1 MTDQHYAVVDYGTN
15 SARLMI
21 AVNTVSGIKTI
32 KKTLDTIRL
41 GDGMQDGRITDAAM
55 ARAKAT
61 TLRFLAEAERY
72 NVDTFYCFAT
82 SAVRD
87 AANASEFKAHL
98 LKECGVS
105 LDIISGDREARIGYI
120 GASRGTKAPVGI
132 IDIGGGSTEI
142 VTGENGVVDYAH
154 SFRTGTVRLLQQ
166 YADAS
171 PENQQAYASAVSHIL
186 EIFTSLPEGLDHFN
200 WLAIGGTA
208 TALAA
213 IDLSLKVYDPKKVDR
228 HVLSLSR
235 ISEICASFQS
245 LTVEERKKTTGLDDK
260 RADVIVFGVTLL
272 KTLMER
278 IGITEV
284 TVSESDNQEGYLI
297 EKLALNK

>member
-142 VTGENGVVDYAH
+142 VTGENGVVGYAH

-186 EIFTSLPEGLDHFN
+186 EIFTSLPKDWAILTGWQSAERQPH
-200 WLAIGGTA
+200 WLQSTCH
-208 TALAA
+208 
-213 IDLSLKVYDPKKVDR
+213 LK
-228 HVLSLSR
+228 SM
-235 ISEICASFQS
+235 I
-245 LTVEERKKTTGLDDK
+245 RKKWTGMFSLC
-260 RADVIVFGVTLL
+260 RASVKSAHRFN
-272 KTLMER
+272 R
-278 IGITEV
+278 
-284 TVSESDNQEGYLI
+284 SP
-297 EKLALNK
+297 